1 MLPLANF
8 YVSTARIS
16 KSDHSQMRAN
26 LVLKRLVIRYVG
38 GSNFNSFLVWS
49 LLDPIKILNWQIL
62 NSNLNN
68 NHLISSICQWYW
80 NEHFEADNFY
90 YVTSSS
96 TLVPRI
102 FANAI
107 LGFFFFF
114 FFEVH
119 ALCCTQPTHKPF
131 FLPVPGFDLTSS
143 SNLVPWLF
151 AFFFSFFIEPF
162 SMYIYMLKLN

>member
-1 MLPLANF
+1 
-8 YVSTARIS
+8 
-16 KSDHSQMRAN
+16 MRAN

-114 FFEVH
+114 LRARSLLH
-119 ALCCTQPTHKPF
+119 TTYTQALFLTCTWFWPNKQLK
-131 FLPVPGFDLTSS
+131 LSS
-143 SNLVPWLF
+143 MTICL
-151 AFFFSFFIEPF
+151 FFFFFYWTIF
-162 SMYIYMLKLN
+162 NVYLYVKVKLDFYVVDENTKDVNHQMHM